1 MKDRRGWSRDLR
13 RLIKAHEAGKCPPRV
28 IADWLARLNYEVHL
42 HDRYV
47 GPNCIVTWRYRR
59 GALLQFNGA
68 NQTYSETVRDTSGPT
83 IPCLAGG
90 IDMAA
95 VASDVLGG
103 MAKRVAAQGFTEA
116 AGFGDLIATA
126 FSHLRTGSDE
136 TLK

>member
-1 MKDRRGWSRDLR
+1 
-13 RLIKAHEAGKCPPRV
+13 
-28 IADWLARLNYEVHL
+28 
-42 HDRYV
+42 
-47 GPNCIVTWRYRR
+47 
-59 GALLQFNGA
+59 
-68 NQTYSETVRDTSGPT
+68 
-83 IPCLAGG
+83 
-90 IDMAA
+90 MAA